1 MTSTLQFTPIRIP
14 LIRPKLKLCPIT
26 SLRRARSLRSHPL
39 ASPHPP
45 GVRPGTGRD
54 GPTPR
59 SIPFLL
65 RQLASGRT
73 DLGEFGEVLLARRAG
88 REQDEHP
95 GWRTTVV
102 GEGVYPA
109 LRDVEEITL
118 HRCTARPRNEP
129 RQQVSNPLIGGSP
142 GLRQPAGRPPHAATS
157 PRKRFVQKFTS
168 RFRGNARSCPGGT
181 VASRGKRR
189 RPARGP
195 AAAYGPARLG
205 TGPGRPGGHPRRQPL
220 RSQELCL
227 TAYLDPGTA
236 SRAVYLL
243 AALSRACHY

>member
-54 GPTPR
+54 GSTPR

-109 LRDVEEITL
+109 LRDIEEITL
-118 HRCTARPRNEP
+118 HR
-129 RQQVSNPLIGGSP
+129 VDP
-142 GLRQPAGRPPHAATS
+142 GLPVEEPDGALHDIEGLREGLVKVRIGAA
-157 PRKRFVQKFTS
+157 
-168 RFRGNARSCPGGT
+168 
-181 VASRGKRR
+181 R
-189 RPARGP
+189 RP
-195 AAAYGPARLG
+195 
-205 TGPGRPGGHPRRQPL
+205 GH
-220 RSQELCL
+220 
-227 TAYLDPGTA
+227 
-236 SRAVYLL
+236 
-243 AALSRACHY
+243 